1 MTDTKMCPYCGE
13 DVKLEAIKCKHCQSM
28 LSEEDDALVGARSS
42 RSTAAKQTTA
52 HDNIMN
58 QVTSG
63 KISAGAIIILATGAL
78 AVLSMFMKWVDIG
91 FTYQTGLQQGTF
103 LFLLFWVYPVVAVL
117 TKKPIILVWGTI
129 CAVLSVAATI
139 FYISSKAIVL
149 FGETLLVAGT
159 GSWLFLF
166 LSILLFIG
174 ILTYR
179 PHGYPVATSQKGWVY
194 GLIALV
200 IFSVAA
206 VAIGLMTSEGDP
218 SSSSPSIPFTADT
231 APLSTINISDPT
243 DDWTIRNI
251 SIAEEWKGLEVDILG
266 IAWAEQAYEDYDG
279 KLHDVVT
286 VNIRIRNTRINGKF
300 TVYPDQGTLVTST
313 GEQVSANLW
322 ESDSIG
328 GELYE
333 GVTKEGVVVWPLEK
347 GQVDSITWV
356 RVIFSAYDDS
366 SGSFSSKEFDIRI
379 EL

>member
-13 DVKLEAIKCKHCQSM
+13 DIKFGAIKCKHCQSM
-28 LSEEDDALVGARSS
+28 LSAEDDALVGARSS
-42 RSTAAKQTTA
+42 RSIALKQATAQ
-52 HDNIMN
+52 DNIMN

-78 AVLSMFMKWVDIG
+78 AFLSMFMKWVDIG

-117 TKKPIILVWGTI
+117 TKKPIIFVWGTI
-129 CAVLSVAATI
+129 CAVLSVAATL

-174 ILTYR
+174 ILIYR
-179 PHGYPVATSQKGWVY
+179 PQGYPATASQKGWVY
-194 GLIALV
+194 GFITLV

-206 VAIGLMTSEGDP
+206 VAIGLITSEGDP
-218 SSSSPSIPFTADT
+218 SSSSPSSPFTADT
-231 APLSTINISDPT
+231 APLSTNNSSTPT
-243 DDWTIRNI
+243 DDWTSKNI
-251 SIAEEWKGLEVDILG
+251 SIAEEWKGLEVELLA

-279 KLHDVVT
+279 KLYDVVT
-286 VNIRIRNTRINGKF
+286 VNIRIKNTRTSGIF
-300 TVYPDQGTLVTST
+300 SVYPDQGILVTST
-313 GEQVSANLW
+313 GEQISANLW

-333 GVTKEGVVVWPLEK
+333 GVTKEGVVVWPLER

-366 SGSFSSKEFDIRI
+366 SGSFSTKEFDIRI

>member
-1 MTDTKMCPYCGE
+1 
-13 DVKLEAIKCKHCQSM
+13 
-28 LSEEDDALVGARSS
+28 
-42 RSTAAKQTTA
+42 
-52 HDNIMN
+52 
-58 QVTSG
+58 
-63 KISAGAIIILATGAL
+63 
-78 AVLSMFMKWVDIG
+78 MKWVDIG

-103 LFLLFWVYPVVAVL
+103 LFLFFWVYPVVAVL
-117 TKKPIILVWGTI
+117 TKKPIIFVWGTI
-129 CAVLSVAATI
+129 CAVLSVAVTI

-166 LSILLFIG
+166 LSIFLFIG

-206 VAIGLMTSEGDP
+206 VAIGLMTSEGDTSSNSP
-218 SSSSPSIPFTADT
+218 SSLFTADT
-231 APLSTINISDPT
+231 APLNTSNSSDPT
-243 DDWTIRNI
+243 DGWTVRNI
-251 SIAEEWKGLEVDILG
+251 SITEEWKGLEVEILG
-266 IAWAEQAYEDYDG
+266 IAWAEQIYEDYDG
-279 KLHDVVT
+279 NLHDIIT
-286 VNIRIRNTRINGKF
+286 VNFRIKNTRTSGKF

-328 GELYE
+328 GELFE
-333 GVTKEGVVVWPLEK
+333 GVTKEGVVVWPLERGK
-347 GQVDSITWV
+347 VDSITWV
-356 RVIFSAYDDS
+356 RIIFSAYDES
-366 SGSFSSKEFDIRI
+366 SGLFSSKEFDIRI